1 MTMKAVKRYFY
12 NAMLMTGAAL
22 FMRAVSVAFN
32 VYVTGKLGADGMG
45 LLTLVSS
52 AYGFAV
58 TFATSGVS
66 LAVTRMTAETVLTS
80 PPSKARTRLG
90 YVMKTSVRYCLFFGI
105 TGGAALFFGADY
117 IGGVLLGDARTIGC
131 LRLFAVTLPFTSL
144 ASAFAGYFNACRRVY
159 KNAVSDFCG
168 QVFKITLTASLLA
181 VFMPSGTESMLLA
194 VVCGGAVAEAS
205 SFAVSL
211 ILYLQDRRSHFSK
224 PDVCSDA
231 AGTELSAET
240 PAAAARSLR
249 GAALPVAFSSYLRS
263 GLVTVEH
270 ILIPKALR
278 RSGAGYKES
287 LASYGT
293 LHGMVMPVIMFPY
306 AVIGP
311 FSSLLVPE
319 LSESRARGQDARIRH
334 IVSVVYRA
342 TLIFA
347 VGVSGLMI
355 TFSGEL
361 GHLLYNSAEAGR
373 YIRMIA
379 PVIPVMYLDTATDS
393 MLKGLGEQLFCMRV
407 NIIDSAL
414 SVMLVWLL
422 VPRLGIS
429 GYAATI
435 IISEIFN
442 ASLSIWRLLTVTG
455 VRPKIFGWLLRP
467 LLASMLASSA
477 TRFIINFIPRLYRA
491 GGVMPTVLMMTAASA
506 LYLMLLFVTDTLT
519 VSDAEYMKRVLS
531 G

>member
-1 MTMKAVKRYFY
+1 MRAAKQYFY

-22 FMRAVSVAFN
+22 LMRAVSVAFN
-32 VYVTGKLGADGMG
+32 VFVTGRLGADGMG

-58 TFATSGVS
+58 TFATSGIS
-66 LAVTRMTAETVLTS
+66 LAVTRMTAETVLTA
-80 PPSKARTRLG
+80 PAEVRRRRLD
-90 YVMKTSVRYCLFFGI
+90 YVMRTAVCYCLFFGI
-105 TGGAALFFGADY
+105 VGGCVLFFGADY
-117 IGGVLLGDARTIGC
+117 IGGVLLGDARTIRC
-131 LRLFAVTLPFTSL
+131 LKLLAFTLPPTALTSAL
-144 ASAFAGYFNACRRVY
+144 SGYFNACRRVY
-159 KNAVSDFCG
+159 KNALSDFCG
-168 QVFKITLTASLLA
+168 QVLKIMITAAGLSLFL
-181 VFMPSGTESMLLA
+181 PSGLEYSLIA
-194 VVCGGAVAEAS
+194 VVGGGAVAEAAS
-205 SFAVSL
+205 FFVSFA
-211 ILYLQDRRSHFSK
+211 LYKADRKRHGDGNE
-224 PDVCSDA
+224 PD
-231 AGTELSAET
+231 GGGGQTELSADT
-240 PAAAARSLR
+240 AYSAARSLS

-263 GLVTVEH
+263 GLVTIEH

-278 RSGAGYKES
+278 AYGCGYKES

-306 AVIGP
+306 AVMGP

-319 LSESRARGQDARIRH
+319 LSESRARGQHMRIRH
-334 IVSVVYRA
+334 IADSVFRA

-347 VGVSGLMI
+347 VGVSGLMM
-355 TFSGEL
+355 TFSREL
-361 GHLLYNSAEAGR
+361 GVTLYGSVEAGR
-373 YIRMIA
+373 YIRIIA
-379 PVIPVMYLDTATDS
+379 PVIPVMYLDTAVDS

-435 IISEIFN
+435 IISEVFN

-467 LLASMLASSA
+467 LLASLLASSA

-491 GGVMPTVLMMTAASA
+491 GGVMPTVLMMTAAAA